1 MEDLNGLIEM
11 GVVLNPPY
19 MGEWPFLVG
28 QYMLNF
34 GAIELLSFQHLN
46 FLEANRAD
54 FNKNLDRLLAAR
66 IDRILVLINQS
77 QKISDLDKV
86 EIISLWQDA
95 KELAQWRNR
104 IAHNPVLPTW
114 KPGSDSEHSPPDL
127 LGIPDM
133 RQLKSS
139 NVSDA
144 ISPQGMK
151 QLIDASAKLG
161 QRIHDVAKT
170 LKLTGRGDG

>member
-1 MEDLNGLIEM
+1 MEI
-11 GVVLNPPY
+11 VLNPPY

-34 GAIELLSFQHLN
+34 GAIELLSFQYLN
-46 FLEANRAD
+46 FLEANRVD
-54 FNKNLDRLLAAR
+54 FNKNLDQLLGTR
-66 IDRILVLINQS
+66 INRIVDLINQS
-77 QKISDLDKV
+77 QQISAPDKD
-86 EIISLWQDA
+86 EIISVWQDA
-95 KELAQWRNR
+95 KKLAKWRNR

-151 QLIDASAKLG
+151 
-161 QRIHDVAKT
+161 
-170 LKLTGRGDG
+170 

>member
-1 MEDLNGLIEM
+1 LGFNMEDLNGLTEM
-11 GVVLNPPY
+11 EIVLNPPY

-34 GAIELLSFQHLN
+34 GAIELLSFQYLN
-46 FLEANRAD
+46 FLEANRVD
-54 FNKNLDRLLAAR
+54 FNKNLDQLLGTR
-66 IDRILVLINQS
+66 INRIVDLINQS
-77 QKISDLDKV
+77 QQISAPDKD
-86 EIISLWQDA
+86 EIISVWQDA
-95 KELAQWRNR
+95 KKLAKWRNR

-151 QLIDASAKLG
+151 
-161 QRIHDVAKT
+161 
-170 LKLTGRGDG
+170 

>member
-1 MEDLNGLIEM
+1 MEDLNGLTEM
-11 GVVLNPPY
+11 EIVLNPPY

-34 GAIELLSFQHLN
+34 GAIELLSFQYLN
-46 FLEANRAD
+46 FLEANRVD
-54 FNKNLDRLLAAR
+54 FNKNLDQLLGTR
-66 IDRILVLINQS
+66 INRIVDLINQS
-77 QKISDLDKV
+77 QQISAPDKD
-86 EIISLWQDA
+86 EIISVWQDA
-95 KELAQWRNR
+95 KKLAKWRNR

-151 QLIDASAKLG
+151 
-161 QRIHDVAKT
+161 
-170 LKLTGRGDG
+170 

>member
-1 MEDLNGLIEM
+1 MDDLKGLAEM

-19 MGEWPFLVG
+19 MGEWPLLVG

-34 GAIELLSFQHLN
+34 GAIEWFSFQYLN

-54 FNKNLDRLLAAR
+54 FNKNLDRLLGPR
-66 IDRILVLINQS
+66 IDRILLLVEQARNITEA
-77 QKISDLDKV
+77 DKT
-86 EIISLWQDA
+86 EIGSFWTSA

-114 KPGSDSEHSPPDL
+114 KPGSDSDRNPPDL

-133 RQLKSS
+133 KQMKSS
-139 NVSDA
+139 NDSDS
-144 ISPQGMK
+144 ISLQGMK
-151 QLIDASAKLG
+151 SLIDESAKLG
-161 QRIHDVAKT
+161 HNIHNAVAK
-170 LKLTGRGDG
+170 LKHEV